1 MRTLTSLE
9 AFVFNALICSL
20 AIYFLNTI
28 TTNEQSETNPSLA
41 AGEGSAVIATA
52 ACLHETLK
60 VSKHGA

>member
-9 AFVFNALICSL
+9 AFVFNALIYSL

-28 TTNEQSETNPSLA
+28 TPNEHSETNPSLA
-41 AGEGSAVIATA
+41 AGEGRAVIAIA